1 MSIDLPAV
9 SSDIRGSNDL
19 IVNEKGGFLFAPN
32 DVNDFAQ
39 DLAYCRDNDTS
50 LLSNYNIE
58 RAKKY
63 DLNLSIQAFYEII
76 NRIDKKCHSDNESEV
91 ANTNKNNI
99 N

>member
-50 LLSNYNIE
+50 LLSDYNIG
-58 RAKKY
+58 RA
-63 DLNLSIQAFYEII
+63 
-76 NRIDKKCHSDNESEV
+76 
-91 ANTNKNNI
+91 
-99 N
+99 